1 MTQQEPKARKG
12 SGQAQPAGQRPS
24 GSSPRQSTSPT
35 GTPRAGRRA
44 ASRYHQPEPTLL
56 QRLRTP
62 ALVLIVIAAVALI
75 ALFAVTAATSSA
87 YACSTIGTPIPTV
100 EGELG
105 QVQPDQGNQHV
116 SPGDKVTYLICP
128 PASGKHINATGLGP
142 IQPKVYGPD
151 DRVLPQGWIHNL
163 EHGGLLLLYRCEG
176 GNACTDDGQRALRA
190 FFAQFPNSPL
200 CNIPAGSLSPV
211 VARFEEMKWP
221 YAALLWGQVLPLE
234 TLDSAALDAFFLQQ
248 GERSNPE
255 KLCTPPSPTPE
266 PTGTP
271 GPTGTPAST
280 EASPTPGSS

>member
-1 MTQQEPKARKG
+1 
-12 SGQAQPAGQRPS
+12 
-24 GSSPRQSTSPT
+24 
-35 GTPRAGRRA
+35 
-44 ASRYHQPEPTLL
+44 
-56 QRLRTP
+56 
-62 ALVLIVIAAVALI
+62 
-75 ALFAVTAATSSA
+75 
-87 YACSTIGTPIPTV
+87 
-100 EGELG
+100 
-105 QVQPDQGNQHV
+105 
-116 SPGDKVTYLICP
+116 
-128 PASGKHINATGLGP
+128 
-142 IQPKVYGPD
+142 
-151 DRVLPQGWIHNL
+151 
-163 EHGGLLLLYRCEG
+163 LLLLYRCEG